1 MASLGSAEYTYSARV
16 IHIVDGDTID
26 VTVDLGFKITR
37 DVRLRL
43 LGIDT
48 AEIYGVEDTSET
60 YKRGM
65 KHKEFVAD
73 WLDES
78 FDSEYPL
85 LIGTHKQGK
94 FGRYLATVWR
104 PDKKASLNA
113 AVRSEFDNVAY
124 TG

>member
-1 MASLGSAEYTYSARV
+1 MESLGSVEYTYSARV
-16 IHIVDGDTID
+16 LDIVDGDTID

-48 AEIYGVEDTSET
+48 AEIFGVEDTSET
-60 YKRGM
+60 YERGM

-73 WLDES
+73 WLDGS
-78 FDSEYPL
+78 FDSKYPL

>member
-1 MASLGSAEYTYSARV
+1 MTSLGSAEYTYSARV
-16 IHIVDGDTID
+16 IDVVDGDTID

-48 AEIYGVEDTSET
+48 AEIFGVEETSDA
-60 YKRGM
+60 YKRGI

-73 WLDES
+73 WLDQS

-104 PDKKASLNA
+104 PDTKESLNA
-113 AVRSEFDNVAY
+113 ALRSEFDDVVY
-124 TG
+124 DG